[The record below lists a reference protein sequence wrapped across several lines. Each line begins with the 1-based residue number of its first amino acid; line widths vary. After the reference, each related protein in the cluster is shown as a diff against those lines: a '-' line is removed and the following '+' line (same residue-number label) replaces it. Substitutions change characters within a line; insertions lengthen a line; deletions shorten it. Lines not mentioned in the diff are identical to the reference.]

1 MGAVVSNNAWGTLA
15 IPITAEATQVLL
27 SSGQG
32 DRFPSAVE
40 GVSWFFFTI
49 VDTQNHIEIVKCTRR
64 MGDTLTVSR
73 GSDNTLARAFPAG
86 SRAEVRPCAALFDD
100 KVSQDTMQRN
110 LDELKRYATQSLGE
124 AVQRLE
130 EKIKEAEGRSLSRTD
145 FAKKEAEMTKNT
157 GDNFLTKKDAESKYL
172 KLTGGTLTGK
182 LTISGSAENQDFL
195 LVNKGSIRVN
205 DGGFGATGDAW
216 AKTFHSSSDR
226 NLKEDIVPFEKG
238 EGGAIVENLN
248 PVWFTWSQNQNP
260 DFGVI
265 AQELE
270 RVLPEAVFE
279 SEGRKFVNYPS
290 LVAVAFAAIKDL
302 QKEIEELKKWQK
314 T

>member
-1 MGAVVSNNAWGTLA
+1 MGAVVSNNAWGALA
-15 IPITAEATQVLL
+15 VPITAEATQILL

-40 GVSWFFFTI
+40 GVSWFFVTL
-49 VDTQNHIEIVKCTRR
+49 VDTSNNVEIVKCSRR

-73 GSDNTLARAFPAG
+73 GADNTLARAFPAG

-100 KVSQDTMQRN
+100 KVSQDN
-110 LDELKRYATQSLGE
+110 LDRTVEKLNARYDKSLSE

-130 EKIKEAEGRSLSRTD
+130 EKITEAEGRSLSRTD

-157 GDNFLTKKDAESKYL
+157 GDNFLTKKDAEGKYL
-172 KLTGGTLTGK
+172 KLTGGTISGK
-182 LTISGSAENQDFL
+182 LTINGANNQDYL
-195 LVNKGSIRVN
+195 IVNNSNIRIN
-205 DGGFGATGDAW
+205 NGHFGASGDAW
-216 AKTFHSSSDR
+216 ARSFHSSSDR
-226 NLKEDIVPFEKG
+226 SLKEDIVSFEQG
-238 EGGAIVENLN
+238 EGGAIVNSIN

-265 AQELE
+265 AQEIE
-270 RVLPEAVFE
+270 KVLPEAVFE
-279 SEGRKFVNYPS
+279 NEGRKFVNYPS

-314 T
+314 S